1 MAEKARCQSSVYLFS
16 DYEKNVCQIMHK
28 KEALRYEIEQDAA
41 FMAVILFDSNKHL
54 CMLIFNSQGNDINIS
69 ALSQFFFQFEKTVV
83 EVDPL

>member
-1 MAEKARCQSSVYLFS
+1 
-16 DYEKNVCQIMHK
+16 MHK

-69 ALSQFFFQFEKTVV
+69 ALSQFFFFNLKRLWWRLILY
-83 EVDPL
+83 EVARGHLYSFCFHVH

>member
-1 MAEKARCQSSVYLFS
+1 
-16 DYEKNVCQIMHK
+16 MHK

-83 EVDPL
+83 EVDPLWSCKRSFILILFPCALIF